1 LYYCTDPT
9 GTGTGTISCT
19 EKTDKGYYVN
29 DKDNAFSCSG
39 GTGTCKKETVL
50 TDGCITDNIG
60 KLFHDTDVKICLNY
74 EGENAISKVVQGTT
88 PDNGNFLLSFATGNL
103 FGITSG
109 KMGLIKIIDQSVTLL
124 NSNGNCIE
132 SLTAAD
138 RNTIAGNGVA
148 GTLYT
153 CTSGLCST
161 VADNDIKIGYYRNI
175 GSSALGTSDYIKC
188 EGTETTTT
196 VNGSTVTTITKSC
209 KGLNV
214 ATADNCS
221 SKAIGD
227 LIYKTTGTGASAV
240 TTYTICLTTSIPIA
254 LGSSGTNN
262 GQYFISVSVD
272 NIVFGKK
279 ADHFVIIR
287 VAGDSVFLEEKE
299 TGINLYRYG
308 ESTTQKLI
316 KDNEY
321 DSSKC
326 SGTPLT
332 TTVLEFPLDDVDSEL
347 TNYYT
352 KTS

>member
-50 TDGCITDNIG
+50 TNGCITDNIG
-60 KLFHDTDVKICLNY
+60 KLFYATNVKLCLNY
-74 EGENAISKVVQGTT
+74 DGENAIAKVVQGTT
-88 PDNGNFLLSFATGNL
+88 PDNGNFLLSFGTGNL

-109 KMGLIKIIDQSVTLL
+109 KMGLIKIIDQSVTLI

-132 SLTAAD
+132 SLTAAN

-175 GSSALGTSDYIKC
+175 GSSAVGTSDYIKC
-188 EGTETTTT
+188 EGTETTKT
-196 VNGSTVTTITKSC
+196 VNGSTVTTITKTC
-209 KGLNV
+209 KGLSV
-214 ATADNCS
+214 ATADDCT

-240 TTYTICLTTSIPIA
+240 TTYKICLTTSIPIA
-254 LGSSGTNN
+254 LGSSGTND
-262 GQYFISVSVD
+262 GQYFISVDAD

-287 VAGDSVFLEEKE
+287 VAGDSVFLEVKE

-332 TTVLEFPLDDVDSEL
+332 ATVLEFPLDDVESEL